1 MKTDQQDTKILN
13 KTQENDEIIEEPRTV
28 LINQP
33 LNLAQTQNL
42 FVFEFKSD
50 SMSKL
55 NLLRF
60 KHSLAKK
67 IIKKFKQ

>member
-1 MKTDQQDTKILN
+1 MKTEQNDTKILN
-13 KTQENDEIIEEPRTV
+13 KSEENQQSIEEPRTV

-33 LNLAQTQNL
+33 LNFVQTQNL

-50 SMSKL
+50 TLSL
-55 NLLRF
+55 IDLLRF

-67 IIKKFKQ
+67 IIKKFKK